1 MSRPSADNNITGK
14 TSAEL
19 LLEAR
24 ALACSKNDTVLFRD
38 FGFALNSGEILQVDG
53 ANGSGKTSLLRILCG
68 LAQADQGEVKWQ
80 GQDIHSYRSEYLR
93 DVVYVAHSNGIK
105 TDLTLLENLGLVQ
118 ALCTKV
124 SDRTLAE
131 ALAMVGL
138 LDYADLPAANM
149 SSGQRRRLA
158 LARVLVTDA
167 RLWVLDEPFTS
178 LDELS
183 KQMVASMVIKHVE
196 NGGSVILTTH
206 ESVDWRDCTVKK
218 IVL

>member
-1 MSRPSADNNITGK
+1 MTCPSTDNNIAGK
-14 TSAEL
+14 ALTEL
-19 LLEAR
+19 LLQAQSLE
-24 ALACSKNDTVLFRD
+24 CSKNDTVLFRD

-68 LAQADQGEVKWQ
+68 LAQADQGVVKWR
-80 GQDIHSYRSEYLR
+80 GQDIHGYRSEYLQ
-93 DVVYVAHSNGIK
+93 DMVYVAHSNGIK
-105 TDLTLLENLGLVQ
+105 TDLTALENLSLVQ

-138 LDYADLPAANM
+138 LDYAELPAANM

-167 RLWVLDEPFTS
+167 CLWVLDEPFTS

-183 KQMVASMVIKHVE
+183 KQLVTSMVIKHVK

-206 ESVDWRDCTVKK
+206 ESVDWQDCTMKR
-218 IVL
+218 IIL